1 MEHKELL
8 LKTTSLADTVCSHI
22 RNFLRPNSAGS
33 NAYIYIEDK
42 LTPTNNLGFGTSFFK
57 NYRPYLQGLVYFG
70 ENPKPK
76 FSNRWLITELEAENF
91 FDYVEIVFKKCVDDY
106 ASELSTVL
114 ARINQYVDL
123 LQKITTIN
131 NAIVFDSSNLFSVVS
146 KTLEEISNDYIVK
159 DTDGKISQLLAVAIE
174 FDSVLRQYIQDPNK
188 NRVNNELKHEISDM
202 VEFSVKA
209 SHYLS
214 NVTSSTDRLN
224 AFIGKNGPF
233 NVFDPS
239 YGINSI
245 NLLHDEFNDIR
256 SYIKFGYIIN
266 PFFKAKISALFD
278 QLTNVD
284 EIHTEILNE
293 NISGLRSIAILNEL
307 NAIFLKNVAS
317 GDQDY
322 KTAVQCYKNSVSS
335 YFRLSTTQEYLTAT
349 TLNDQV
355 NDLLKLLENKNHLV
369 A

>member
-1 MEHKELL
+1 MEHQELL

-22 RNFLRPNSAGS
+22 RNFLRPSIAGA

-42 LTPTNNLGFGTSFFK
+42 LTPTNNLGFGSKFFK
-57 NYRPYLQGLVYFG
+57 NYRPYLQGLVDFN
-70 ENPKPK
+70 EISKPK
-76 FSNRWLITELEAENF
+76 FSNRWFITELEAENF
-91 FDYVEIVFKKCVDDY
+91 FDYAEFVFKKCVDDF
-106 ASELSTVL
+106 ASELSPVL

-123 LQKITTIN
+123 LQKIATIN
-131 NAIVFDSSNLFSVVS
+131 NAILFDSSNLFSVVS
-146 KTLEEISNDYIVK
+146 KTLEEISSDYIVK

-174 FDSVLRQYIQDPNK
+174 FDSVLKQYIQAPNENTLNK
-188 NRVNNELKHEISDM
+188 ELKHTISDM
-202 VEFSVKA
+202 VEFTAKA

-214 NVTSSTDRLN
+214 NVTSTTDRLN
-224 AFIGKNGPF
+224 AFIGEKGPF
-233 NVFDPS
+233 NVFNPY

-245 NLLHDEFNDIR
+245 NLLQEEFNDIR

-266 PFFKAKISALFD
+266 PFFKAKLSALFD
-278 QLTNVD
+278 QLTRVD

-317 GDQDY
+317 GHQDY
-322 KTAVQCYKNSVSS
+322 KTAVECYKNSISS
-335 YFRLSTTQEYLTAT
+335 YFCLSTTQEYLTAT
-349 TLNDQV
+349 TLNNQV
-355 NDLLKLLENKNHLV
+355 YELLKKLEHKTPLV